1 VEPKTILVRRQGR
14 LPPEARLHDVLG
26 SPERACGYRACPAR
40 SFEAVVDKAPLGM
53 GIVPGVA
60 ATRAASSRAG
70 WTQCSALMRKTT
82 PDRRGCSHVSA
93 NRMAGERGGDSDGAR
108 DCSAGQACSGDPTL
122 ADARAS
128 AR

>member
-1 VEPKTILVRRQGR
+1 
-14 LPPEARLHDVLG
+14 
-26 SPERACGYRACPAR
+26 
-40 SFEAVVDKAPLGM
+40 M
-53 GIVPGVA
+53 A
-60 ATRAASSRAG
+60 AIRAASSRAD
-70 WTQCSALMRKTT
+70 WVRCSAVMRKTT